1 MTFPLDSGKDCVHAW
16 EMMPWVLQGSATQ
29 EQGAWLESHLAQC
42 ESCRAEFAQQSRLR
56 LALSL
61 PADVPVNAD
70 VGLGR
75 LLARLD
81 TADAPEARPR
91 SRPPSWLSRALVAA
105 VLVQALGIGV
115 LGVKLWSM
123 GGANPAYRTLSQ
135 ETLPAAPGA
144 IRVVPDASMTLADWS
159 ALLHALRLQVVS
171 GPNDVGAYTVAPVSS
186 ASTAQHA
193 LQQLRTTRGIL
204 LAEPVA
210 VTP

>member
-1 MTFPLDSGKDCVHAW
+1 MTFPMDTGKDCVHAW

-29 EQGAWLESHLAQC
+29 EQDAWLESHLAQC

-81 TADAPEARPR
+81 TADAPEERPR
-91 SRPPSWLSRALVAA
+91 SRPVSWLGRALVAA

-115 LGVKLWSM
+115 LGVKLWAVGS
-123 GGANPAYRTLSQ
+123 GNPPYRTLSQ

-159 ALLHALRLQVVS
+159 ALLRALRLQVVS

-193 LQQLRTTRGIL
+193 LQQLRSTRGIR